1 MSRARY
7 GDKPVDYPGGNV
19 RQCQRK
25 RPSVPAG
32 IRLPFG
38 GDGVGQGADAP
49 DLHAAGIAVF
59 HIDRRF
65 VREAGNA
72 AADQHVDHPHA
83 DRHHPDQHLARAGSG
98 CYVSN
103 NWLPSLLVERAFSAS
118 QASFSAALFTSGGA
132 VGTIV
137 VGLLLGVATRGQ
149 MTVAVFTGCVVALFA
164 LAFANGVGLI
174 MPAVF
179 ALGLFV
185 TTAKNMLY
193 GVAPLFW
200 R

>member
-1 MSRARY
+1 M
-7 GDKPVDYPGGNV
+7 
-19 RQCQRK
+19 
-25 RPSVPAG
+25 
-32 IRLPFG
+32 
-38 GDGVGQGADAP
+38 
-49 DLHAAGIAVF
+49 
-59 HIDRRF
+59 
-65 VREAGNA
+65 
-72 AADQHVDHPHA
+72 
-83 DRHHPDQHLARAGSG
+83 
-98 CYVSN
+98 SN